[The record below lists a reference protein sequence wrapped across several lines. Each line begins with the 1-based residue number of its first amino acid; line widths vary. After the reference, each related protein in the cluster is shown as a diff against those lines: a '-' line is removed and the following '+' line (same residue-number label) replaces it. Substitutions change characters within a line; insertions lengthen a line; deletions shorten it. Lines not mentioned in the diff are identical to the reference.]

1 MDETPSTPPQ
11 DSPPASPAPNK
22 PEDREDDYSSDDDDD
37 EPPLHAALA
46 HGARYELIVRILQ
59 ADPTGAAVFDTR
71 HELPLHVALRK
82 NAPPEVISSLL
93 DFYPAAIT
101 EVGPDGRSPMRMA
114 LDYAD
119 RDGKTAAVAVLNR
132 HLGEMDGGTE
142 DVQEDVEESFDETE
156 DAVVPLEEV
165 KETIETKADEVVEE
179 AAAEA
184 TAEEDPVGFRT
195 PPSSRCLRESFD
207 SAMRS
212 GKAKEE
218 DATRKREEKAKN
230 KTRRGVGRM
239 IVAGVG
245 KGLRDL
251 AVASSAVVAGAALA
265 KLAARRTR
273 RPRAERWTARFL
285 AKRRVRRE
293 ENAAVNDAP
302 STDDAVE
309 GWKPW
314 FLQNIEPSRFDAG
327 LEYVE
332 DAERFEEETTP
343 SGLLI
348 PVHPYDEDHGYEHE
362 YEYEEEMSSLL
373 IPVHVVDDDYYYRG

>member
-1 MDETPSTPPQ
+1 
-11 DSPPASPAPNK
+11 
-22 PEDREDDYSSDDDDD
+22 
-37 EPPLHAALA
+37 
-46 HGARYELIVRILQ
+46 
-59 ADPTGAAVFDTR
+59 
-71 HELPLHVALRK
+71 
-82 NAPPEVISSLL
+82 
-93 DFYPAAIT
+93 
-101 EVGPDGRSPMRMA
+101 
-114 LDYAD
+114 
-119 RDGKTAAVAVLNR
+119 
-132 HLGEMDGGTE
+132 
-142 DVQEDVEESFDETE
+142 
-156 DAVVPLEEV
+156 LEEV

-179 AAAEA
+179 AAAAA

-265 KLAARRTR
+265 KLAARHTR

-293 ENAAVNDAP
+293 ENAAVDDAP

-314 FLQNIEPSRFDAG
+314 FLQTIEPSRFDAG

>member
-1 MDETPSTPPQ
+1 
-11 DSPPASPAPNK
+11 
-22 PEDREDDYSSDDDDD
+22 
-37 EPPLHAALA
+37 
-46 HGARYELIVRILQ
+46 
-59 ADPTGAAVFDTR
+59 
-71 HELPLHVALRK
+71 
-82 NAPPEVISSLL
+82 
-93 DFYPAAIT
+93 
-101 EVGPDGRSPMRMA
+101 MA

-156 DAVVPLEEV
+156 EDVVVPVEEV
-165 KETIETKADEVVEE
+165 KETKADEVVEE
-179 AAAEA
+179 AAAAA

-218 DATRKREEKAKN
+218 DATRKREEKAKK

-265 KLAARRTR
+265 KLATR
-273 RPRAERWTARFL
+273 HTRQPRGERWTARFL

-293 ENAAVNDAP
+293 MNAAVDDAP
-302 STDDAVE
+302 STDDDVE

-314 FLQNIEPSRFDAG
+314 FLQTIEPSRFDAG

-332 DAERFEEETTP
+332 DAERFEEDREEETTP